1 MSIYHST
8 SSPPLRFLLPI
19 TSVLN
24 SGHMVPMDVPKVAL
38 DMITRF
44 LNGEG
49 YSAGNSMVGVSVV
62 NIEDTAHCP
71 NTSPA
76 NAIKRGGGLFSTAEP
91 EITNLNKTES
101 SSLHLGGGFGYL
113 TGIERFAARHS
124 NLAICGAALF
134 CIVLSL
140 SVFFVLRFQKMHKS
154 RR

>member
-1 MSIYHST
+1 
-8 SSPPLRFLLPI
+8 
-19 TSVLN
+19 
-24 SGHMVPMDVPKVAL
+24 MVPMDVPKVAL

-76 NAIKRGGGLFSTAEP
+76 NAIKRGGGLFSTQEP

-101 SSLHLGGGFGYL
+101 AGLHLGSSFGYFSG
-113 TGIERFAARHS
+113 TGIERFAARNS
-124 NLAICGAALF
+124 NLAICGAVLF
-134 CIVLSL
+134 CLVLSL